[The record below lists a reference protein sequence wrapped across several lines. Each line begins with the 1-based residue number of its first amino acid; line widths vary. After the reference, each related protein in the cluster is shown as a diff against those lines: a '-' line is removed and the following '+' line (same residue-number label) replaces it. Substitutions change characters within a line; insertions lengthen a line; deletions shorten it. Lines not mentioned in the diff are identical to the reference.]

1 MLSIT
6 KQQLSKMKDTRVEA
20 ALKYATET
28 KHLAVGSNIL
38 NTIPD
43 VLKRLFPNQKAVI
56 IADPNTYKA
65 AGETVEKALKEANL
79 LEHNSMIISDPNLY
93 GEYKYVEQIRNFL
106 KDKDSVAIAV
116 GSGVINDLVKRASAE
131 LDRKYICVV
140 TADSMDGY
148 SAYGASITKEGSKI
162 TLSCPAPTALFADIE
177 VIRKAP
183 KLLTASGYGDLYAKI
198 VGGADWILADAVRD
212 PNNPKTGMEAIDPI
226 AWDIVQNGLHET
238 LSNPQ
243 GIYNCELK
251 SFESLTHGLMLGG
264 LAIQHMRSTRPG
276 SGSDHQ
282 FSHLWD
288 NEHHTFSGEMA
299 KKYGLY
305 PNKDEQAPSHGFK
318 VAINTL
324 CMIALYEKLFETP
337 IEDIDIDAIVNN
349 WKSLDEEIQSV
360 KEMYK
365 NSDILDFVIQ
375 QVTDKHVTKEELR
388 QQMTQLKNN
397 WKETKQKLQKQIVPY
412 LESKERMKQVGAP
425 TEPEEIGV
433 SRQKLKETFFRAQK
447 IRSRYTILD
456 LAYRMGTLEKWV
468 DDLFETGYLKA

>member
-1 MLSIT
+1 
-6 KQQLSKMKDTRVEA
+6 MKNKRIES

-28 KHLAVGSNIL
+28 KYLVVGVNIL
-38 NTIPD
+38 DTIPN
-43 VLKRLFPNQKAVI
+43 VVQELFPNQKAVI

-65 AGETVEKALKEANL
+65 AGEQVEKILEKANL
-79 LEHNSMIISDPNLY
+79 LGYKSLIINDPNLY
-93 GEYKYVEQIRNFL
+93 GEYKYVEQIREFL
-106 KDKDSVAIAV
+106 KGKDAVAIAV
-116 GSGVINDLVKRASAE
+116 GSGVINDLTKRASAE
-131 LDRKYICVV
+131 LERSYICVV

-148 SAYGASITKEGSKI
+148 SAYGASITKDGSKI
-162 TLSCPAPTALFADIE
+162 TLSCPAPRALFADIE

-198 VGGADWILADAVRD
+198 VGGADWILADAISN
-212 PNNPKTGMEAIDPI
+212 PNNPKIGVEPIDPI

-238 LSNPQ
+238 LSNPK
-243 GIYNCELK
+243 GIYNGELK
-251 SFESLTHGLMLGG
+251 AFESLTHGLMLGG

-288 NEHHTFSGEMA
+288 NEHHTFNGEMA

-318 VAINTL
+318 VGINTL
-324 CMIALYEKLFETP
+324 CMIALYEKLFTTAVDQL
-337 IEDIDIDAIVNN
+337 DIDQTVNN
-349 WKSLDEEIQSV
+349 WKSLDEEIAIV

-365 NSDILDFVIQ
+365 DSDILDFVIQ
-375 QVTDKHVTKEELR
+375 QVTDKHVSKEELR
-388 QQMTQLKNN
+388 DQMTRLKNN
-397 WKETKQKLQKQIVPY
+397 WSDVKQKLEKQIIPY
-412 LESKERMKQVGAP
+412 LESKERLKQVGAP
-425 TEPEEIGV
+425 NEPEEIGV
-433 SRQKLKETFFRAQK
+433 SREKLKETFFRGQK

-468 DDLFETGYLKA
+468 DELFDTGHLKK